1 MYYFCLFVFNDQSR
15 YFLLCL
21 AIMICLV
28 VFGFFFFFRFLREK
42 QFLCVLTVTKQ
53 TSSSFKPFSR

>member
-28 VFGFFFFFRFLREK
+28 VFVFFFSFLEGK
-42 QFLCVLTVTKQ
+42 AIFVCSYSYQ
-53 TSSSFKPFSR
+53 TD